1 MWARTPRGEY
11 VSALSPTLPFPDF
24 PLSAG
29 DHAPERISHRSEAAM
44 GSPIPDLPQIQ
55 THSTPVTTPR
65 FHQINDIPVQGPVRR
80 STIGYARSRQGGPGP
95 MPRKHLVEPLKTAHF
110 CSYPP
115 SAGPPFAGPSRH
127 AVLAPHSAT
136 TLLLPTPPSFTSP
149 ASVIAPQPQKTR
161 PRAHKK
167 SDETNPIE
175 ILFAT
180 PASKN
185 KANQTQFFGFVAWA
199 LVPAA
204 STIVSTPRGG
214 AEGSAT
220 LRGDASGGGAKSR
233 AEKPRI
239 CKKR

>member
-1 MWARTPRGEY
+1 MRHFRTKKGLRNGPNTANSNHERDLRRRVHCDMWARTPRGEY
-11 VSALSPTLPFPDF
+11 VSALSPTLPFPGF

-80 STIGYARSRQGGPGP
+80 STIGYARSRQGGPGT

-127 AVLAPHSAT
+127 AVLAHVLQRPYAC
-136 TLLLPTPPSFTSP
+136 PVRP
-149 ASVIAPQPQKTR
+149 ASRRSLRPLLRITQKR
-161 PRAHKK
+161 APRAHKK
-167 SDETNPIE
+167 KV
-175 ILFAT
+175 A
-180 PASKN
+180 K
-185 KANQTQFFGFVAWA
+185 QTQ
-199 LVPAA
+199 
-204 STIVSTPRGG
+204 
-214 AEGSAT
+214 
-220 LRGDASGGGAKSR
+220 
-233 AEKPRI
+233 
-239 CKKR
+239 